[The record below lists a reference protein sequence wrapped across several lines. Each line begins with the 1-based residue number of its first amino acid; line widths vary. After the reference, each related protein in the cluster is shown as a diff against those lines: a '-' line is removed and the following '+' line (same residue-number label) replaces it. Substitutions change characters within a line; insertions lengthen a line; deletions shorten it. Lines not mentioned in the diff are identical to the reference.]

1 QQPLEIIDNNNEDDL
16 TRRCRTLEQHNQILL
31 AQYEKLKQ
39 ELRLTKN
46 TPEGTMVCDSR
57 KAAKKGIDPMAAI
70 VETMESQINVVSEIR
85 DFVKGFKEK
94 KITIQ
99 EFLDDPVSL
108 RSTDESI
115 MSDILEQM
123 LSELM
128 R

>member
-1 QQPLEIIDNNNEDDL
+1 LFNSA
-16 TRRCRTLEQHNQILL
+16 LL
-31 AQYEKLKQ
+31 GRFL
-39 ELRLTKN
+39 LLSLN
-46 TPEGTMVCDSR
+46 SSPEGTMVCDSR
-57 KAAKKGIDPMAAI
+57 KAAKKGIDAMAAI

-85 DFVKGFKEK
+85 DFVKDFKEK

-99 EFLDDPVSL
+99 EFLDGPVSL

-115 MSDILEQM
+115 MEDILEQM